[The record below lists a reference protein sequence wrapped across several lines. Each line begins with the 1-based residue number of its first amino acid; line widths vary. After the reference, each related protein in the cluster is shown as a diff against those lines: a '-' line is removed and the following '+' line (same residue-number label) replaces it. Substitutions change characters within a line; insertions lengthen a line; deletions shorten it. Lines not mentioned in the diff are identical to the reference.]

1 MWRKS
6 MRDMRETFSTKMSKP
21 SMPEF
26 LRGGD
31 GKSCFGRLKIT
42 EERVELAAA
51 TGAKKNVPCF

>member
-6 MRDMRETFSTKMSKP
+6 MWDVGETFSTKMSKP

-26 LRGGD
+26 PRSGD
-31 GKSCFGRLKIT
+31 RKSCLGRLKIT

-51 TGAKKNVPCF
+51 TGARKNVPRC